1 MKKKT
6 FREMYNMIKEEN
18 GEHGAK
24 SFENAIKTK
33 TDNPEDVIFYEEEK
47 PKKKTTKKK
56 VGK

>member
-6 FREMYNMIKEEN
+6 FREMYNIIKEN
-18 GEHGAK
+18 YGEHGAK
-24 SFENAIKTK
+24 SFESAVKTK
-33 TDNPEDVIFYEEEK
+33 TKDLDKVEFYTEEK